1 MQNNIKVNHKSYK
14 MLTHRQREEGG
25 GRQGHSSPS
34 FLHVVAVAVFDE
46 QLIKEKSLE
55 LDSP

>member
-14 MLTHRQREEGG
+14 MLTHRQREGG
-25 GRQGHSSPS
+25 VVKDTPPLS
-34 FLHVVAVAVFDE
+34 FLHVVTVAVFDE
-46 QLIKEKSLE
+46 QLIKGKSLE